1 VTSAKPFTVHLAW
14 DTYKLKSQPLAEFE
28 ILITDSGTGE
38 PLSDVTYDFTH
49 KGTRDLGV
57 MQDRYVA
64 DFSDGPDAFQLQ

>member
-1 VTSAKPFTVHLAW
+1 M
-14 DTYKLKSQPLAEFE
+14 AEFE